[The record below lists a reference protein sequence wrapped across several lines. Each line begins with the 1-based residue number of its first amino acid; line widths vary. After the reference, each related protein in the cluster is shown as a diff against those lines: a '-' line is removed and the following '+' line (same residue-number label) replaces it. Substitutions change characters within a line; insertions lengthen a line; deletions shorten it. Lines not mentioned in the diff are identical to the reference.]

1 VHQRKHQSCHSI
13 GAHKGQ
19 SSLFSGLS
27 EKDPLLEAIV
37 DELRRLRSEMSKIR
51 SKMDDIQERILELE
65 RKCTITEMADG

>member
-1 VHQRKHQSCHSI
+1 M
-13 GAHKGQ
+13 
-19 SSLFSGLS
+19 FSGLS